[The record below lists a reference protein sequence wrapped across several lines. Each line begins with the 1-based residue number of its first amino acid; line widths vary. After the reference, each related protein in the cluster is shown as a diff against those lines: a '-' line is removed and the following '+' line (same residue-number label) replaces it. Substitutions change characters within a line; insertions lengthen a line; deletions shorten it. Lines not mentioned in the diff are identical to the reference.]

1 MRKFNFFQLPFILV
15 FTVLLS
21 SCENDRTLNTSSKNN
36 TKQQESVTPVK
47 ETQNEETET
56 FDMTN
61 PALMMGTNI
70 GSIFKTYYKVGD
82 FNKMITYTASSTI
95 KKYGRDKLLSIYRS
109 LDLGFDMKFKNMTTE
124 GNEKILH
131 YEVVINA
138 TKQVKRLHVV
148 IENDTA
154 RIIPQHLENRNI
166 FE

>member
-1 MRKFNFFQLPFILV
+1 MRKSQYFQNATIIV
-15 FTVLLS
+15 FAIFLS
-21 SCENDRTLNTSSKNN
+21 SCENERTPNSLSKKK
-36 TKQQESVTPVK
+36 KQQEVVVPVK
-47 ETQNEETET
+47 ETQDEETET

-70 GSIFKTYYKVGD
+70 GSLFKTYYKVGD

-95 KKYGRDKLLSIYRS
+95 EKYGRDKLLSIYRS
-109 LDLGFDMKFKNMTTE
+109 LNLGFDMKLKNMTTE
-124 GNEKILH
+124 GSEKILH

-138 TKQVKRLHVV
+138 TKMVKRLHIV

-154 RIIPQHLENRNI
+154 RIVPQHLERGEI

>member
-1 MRKFNFFQLPFILV
+1 MRKFNFFQLPIILV

-21 SCENDRTLNTSSKNN
+21 SCENERTMNTSSKNN
-36 TKQQESVTPVK
+36 TKQQERVTPVK

-61 PALMMGTNI
+61 PAFMMGTNI

-82 FNKMITYTASSTI
+82 FNKMITYTASSII

-109 LDLGFDMKFKNMTTE
+109 LDLGYDMKFKNMTTE

-131 YEVVINA
+131 YEVIINA

>member
-1 MRKFNFFQLPFILV
+1 MREFYSIQLPFILV

-21 SCENDRTLNTSSKNN
+21 SCENDRTMNTSSKNN
-36 TKQQESVTPVK
+36 TKQQERVTPVK

-56 FDMTN
+56 FDMSN

-70 GSIFKTYYKVGD
+70 GILFKAYYKVGE

-95 KKYGRDKLLSIYRS
+95 EKFGREKLSSIYRN

-138 TKQVKRLHVV
+138 TKQIKRLHVV

-154 RIIPQHLENRNI
+154 RIVPQHLERGEI